1 MNVILRH
8 IEEADNDSYI
18 ELEKETWVEVNLLED
33 ENEAD
38 KVWVNTFTMKT
49 EITYTILGN
58 NEICGFCSIKHIDQD
73 EKEISIEIFKCFQHQ
88 GVGYQALKILLE
100 ICEKEYHM
108 KSVKS
113 KVYPDNYPSILL
125 MRKVGAMPYGIERNV
140 AVEEQFEKEFQENN
154 RELISDNLSKVA
166 NIFRVDKEKM
176 LSQILCFKIDIP
188 IRKIQFD
195 LCIDGDVDYKKEIE
209 TKAMRFMY
217 QKMINS
223 LKTILISCDGSK
235 ESLNEEIQKL
245 IYQYEKVLK

>member
-1 MNVILRH
+1 MTVRLRH
-8 IEEADNDSYI
+8 IEEADKDSYI
-18 ELEKETWVEVNLLED
+18 ELEKETWVEVNLFKD

-38 KVWVNTFTMKT
+38 KVWANTFTRET
-49 EITYTILGN
+49 EITYTILEN
-58 NEICGFCSIKHIDQD
+58 TEICGFCSIKHIDQD
-73 EKEISIEIFKCFQHQ
+73 EKEISIEIFKRFQHQ

-125 MRKVGAMPYGIERNV
+125 MRKIGAMPYGVERNA
-140 AVEEQFEKEFQENN
+140 AVEEQFEKEFQDNN

-166 NIFRVDKEKM
+166 NVFQIDKEKM
-176 LSQILCFKIDIP
+176 LSQVLCFKIEIP

-195 LCIDGDVDYKKEIE
+195 LFFDGDVDYKKEIE
-209 TKAMRFMY
+209 TRAIRFMH

-223 LKTILISCDGSK
+223 LKTILTSCADSK

-245 IYQYEKVLK
+245 ISRYENG